1 MPSEL
6 VAFLDFNMICTSERS
21 RRQKCTILNK
31 HNLIWTPKITL
42 MTSSSKKL
50 NFPSFI
56 ECWFFILH
64 LWSAFI
70 ACGLVGRGDPL
81 IRQFLVHDGFSYQSC
96 PTHLLLALTRPTTFF
111 VIVMSFLFF
120 QQAVVFE
127 TLS

>member
-1 MPSEL
+1 
-6 VAFLDFNMICTSERS
+6 
-21 RRQKCTILNK
+21 
-31 HNLIWTPKITL
+31 
-42 MTSSSKKL
+42 MTCSSKKL
-50 NFPSFI
+50 TFPSFI

-127 TLS
+127 TLSYKTKQYVLSFFAQGTKGHCFMANCNLQTFPTGKRRRGTIL